1 MAIRLKPDDGDLH
14 FNRGVVLKSVGQMAA
29 AEEDFKE
36 AGRLGQKNAIA
47 FLQSPPEAMPKK

>member
-1 MAIRLKPDDGDLH
+1 
-14 FNRGVVLKSVGQMAA
+14 MAA

-36 AGRLGQKNAIA
+36 ACRLGQKNAIA

>member
-14 FNRGVVLKSVGQMAA
+14 FNRGVALQSAGQMAA
-29 AEEDFKE
+29 AEAEFKE

-47 FLQSPPEAMPKK
+47 FLQSPSAAKPEK